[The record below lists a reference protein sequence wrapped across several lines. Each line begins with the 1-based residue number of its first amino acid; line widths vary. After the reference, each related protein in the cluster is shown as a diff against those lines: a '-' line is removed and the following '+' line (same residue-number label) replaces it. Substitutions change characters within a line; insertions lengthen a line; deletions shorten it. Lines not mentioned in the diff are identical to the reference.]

1 MESLI
6 MLCCQKWR
14 KASVHKSRC
23 FSYTNFEGGQHMVI
37 LIIAD
42 GLIIFIYVDAYMEPE
57 METEVCG
64 WPLQ

>member
-1 MESLI
+1 
-6 MLCCQKWR
+6 MLCCQKWQR
-14 KASVHKSRC
+14 ASVHKAGA
-23 FSYTNFEGGQHMVI
+23 FLIPIYEGGQHMVI